1 MTDREKAIVMAYTG
15 VTMLSGEKFQIFH
28 EYIEKIL
35 GRPVW
40 THELAIELVWNEI
53 KEKSKDDFLEIC
65 KTEDKSDDRPTGHW
79 INELSIDIGYKTA
92 ECSECGERSRLIAH
106 DTGFG
111 YEYEYYPFCHWCG
124 ADMRGEK

>member
-40 THELAIELVWNEI
+40 THELAVELVWNEI

-65 KTEDKSDDRPTGHW
+65 KTERPKGEFTIDELEKW
-79 INELSIDIGYKTA
+79 LYEIAYNNNNEFGQNCLEIIGRLD
-92 ECSECGERSRLIAH
+92 GFER
-106 DTGFG
+106 FV
-111 YEYEYYPFCHWCG
+111 
-124 ADMRGEK
+124 ADMRKETEND